1 MAAVP
6 IVQESGLCPLTIGVR
21 LWVDPNASW
30 ASDGGPGYVDVDPN

>member
-6 IVQESGLCPLTIGVR
+6 IVHTSGRCPLTIGDD

-30 ASDGGPGYVDVDPN
+30 AAAGGPGYVDVDPN